1 MKKTKLVNFDIIRKQ
16 AAREKI
22 PHETLKKYQTVTE
35 DRIYEY
41 PKKDQIIFLSH
52 AFREQRPDIHFER
65 NVIRNHFKCK

>member
-35 DRIYEY
+35 DRTYEY
-41 PKKDQIIFLSH
+41 PKKDQKKFFYHTLSESRGQIFILK
-52 AFREQRPDIHFER
+52 EM
-65 NVIRNHFKCK
+65 